1 MKGKSIRNKDL
12 EDLINS
18 SYNKQD
24 DVNGY
29 ILDKSISGSRNLVYH
44 NPNTGHTVVSH
55 RGTAGM
61 KDWWNNIAYEI
72 GGKPLYKTT
81 TRYKDARRIQSR
93 AEKKYGNENLSTVGH
108 SQGGLQAE
116 MVGNKGKEIIT
127 LNKATRPFDNTKH
140 KNQYDIRTENDIV
153 SALNPF
159 QGVNGLETTIKS
171 DGYNPLSE
179 HGTTVLQRLPNN
191 MMLGGKIFNIKTKRH

>member
-29 ILDKSISGSRNLVYH
+29 ILDKSISGSRNSVYH
-44 NPNTGHTVVSH
+44 NPETGHTVVAH
-55 RGTAGM
+55 RGTSGA
-61 KDWWNNIAYEI
+61 KDWLNNLAYAV

-81 TRYKDARRIQSR
+81 SRYKDARKIQSR
-93 AEKKYGNENLSTVGH
+93 AEKKYGNENLSTIGH

-127 LNKATRPFDNTKH
+127 LNKATRPFENLKH
-140 KNQYDIRTENDIV
+140 KNQYDVRTDYDLV
-153 SALNPF
+153 SSLNPF
-159 QGVNGLETTIKS
+159 QGANGLETNIKS
-171 DGYNPLSE
+171 KSFNPLTE
-179 HGTTVLQRLPNN
+179 HSPTVLQRLPTN
-191 MMLGGKIFNIKTKRH
+191 MMIGGNIIKLKFKRH